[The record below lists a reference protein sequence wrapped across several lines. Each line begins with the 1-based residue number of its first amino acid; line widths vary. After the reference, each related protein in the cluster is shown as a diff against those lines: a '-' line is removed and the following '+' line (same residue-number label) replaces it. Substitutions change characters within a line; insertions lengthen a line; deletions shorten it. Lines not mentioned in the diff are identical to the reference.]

1 MYDYDLAKAVARNS
15 QMHPKVYL
23 PMLKRLRSLPEFV
36 ARFEVDIKLE
46 RYESALDRLYKSGIE
61 TDQMIVMSINYVI
74 VTILRNTYYSD
85 IHAS

>member
-15 QMHPKVYL
+15 QMDPKVYL

-46 RYESALDRLYKSGIE
+46 RYESALDHLY
-61 TDQMIVMSINYVI
+61 V
-74 VTILRNTYYSD
+74 RNRDRSNDCYEHKLCYCDHIT
-85 IHAS
+85 

>member
-1 MYDYDLAKAVARNS
+1 MD
-15 QMHPKVYL
+15 PKVYL
-23 PMLKRLRSLPEFV
+23 TMLKKLRSLPEFV

-46 RYESALDRLYKSGIE
+46 RYESALDRLYFDKSGIE